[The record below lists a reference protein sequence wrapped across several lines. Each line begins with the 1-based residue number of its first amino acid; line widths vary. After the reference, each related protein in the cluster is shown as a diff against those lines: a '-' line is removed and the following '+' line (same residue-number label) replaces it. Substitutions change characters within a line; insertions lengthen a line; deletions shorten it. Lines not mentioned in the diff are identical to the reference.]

1 MKRGGIPR
9 PLLLALLFMVLIDL
23 PLSEEE
29 RARAV
34 VSMLRAE
41 YEKSRAAEQVVRDPV
56 TGRMKEYQK

>member
-1 MKRGGIPR
+1 
-9 PLLLALLFMVLIDL
+9 MVLIDL

-29 RARAV
+29 RARAA

-41 YEKSRAAEQVVRDPV
+41 YEKSRAAEQVLRDPV